1 MIISE
6 KMEREI
12 EIERIL
18 METTIKLD
26 RLIQKY
32 VNTIEDREKEL
43 NDLYEA
49 LEKKEDHIRNLED
62 MVNDLKDE
70 VYRMEEAA
78 GVYPAWTRR

>member
-1 MIISE
+1 MIISG
-6 KMEREI
+6 KVEREI

-43 NDLYEA
+43 NDLYDA

-70 VYRMEEAA
+70 IYRMEESA

>member
-1 MIISE
+1 MIISG
-6 KMEREI
+6 KVEREI

-43 NDLYEA
+43 NDLYDA
-49 LEKKEDHIRNLED
+49 LEKKEDHIRNLEGT
-62 MVNDLKDE
+62 VNDLKDRI
-70 VYRMEEAA
+70 YRMEESA